1 MSEGLSTRTV
11 WRELSRLQSLLPAEH
26 QKHFGLPLTEVFE
39 WCGNDIRE
47 AFRVLNVLEST
58 GVLTIEYAIGGF
70 ISVELHKPLRTRSI
84 EELYGDSE
92 PWGRVESC

>member
-1 MSEGLSTRTV
+1 MSDGLSTRTV
-11 WRELSRLQSLLPAEH
+11 WRELSRLQELLPQEH
-26 QKHFGLPLTEVFE
+26 RRSFGLPLAEIYE

-47 AFRVLNVLEST
+47 AFRVLNVLEAI

-70 ISVELHKPLRTRSI
+70 ISVELHKPLKTRSI

-92 PWGRVESC
+92 PWGRVAC